1 MKGAGDGQHLCQKF
15 KKDNGKVD
23 KKKCGDDLKVVCGR
37 KCNHYITFADETFQ
51 YFVTCFTAIVLVDRN
66 CTENPPNR
74 WTCPSNRLEHKMNLA
89 VTIFDENLQN

>member
-1 MKGAGDGQHLCQKF
+1 MKAVDDGQHLCQKF

-37 KCNHYITFADETFQ
+37 KCNHYITFADGTFQ
-51 YFVTCFTAIVLVDRN
+51 YFVTCSTALVLVDRN

-74 WTCPSNRLEHKMNLA
+74 WTCPRNRLEH
-89 VTIFDENLQN
+89 